1 VVTPS
6 PGKVLLLR
14 RTLILVGL
22 APFAVAALVPV
33 HAVMDAD
40 PLCPFRAL
48 TGLPCPL
55 CGATRAFV
63 LATHLDGRWV
73 SYGAV
78 WVVAAA
84 LLVVTRRFSA
94 TALLATGL
102 IAWAWALAHASTIT
116 A

>member
-1 VVTPS
+1 
-6 PGKVLLLR
+6 LR
-14 RTLILVGL
+14 RSLILIAL
-22 APFAVAALVPV
+22 APFVAGALVPV

-40 PLCPFRAL
+40 PLCPFREL

-63 LATHLDGRWV
+63 LAGHLDGRWL

-84 LLVVTRRFSA
+84 ALLVVRRVTA
-94 TALLATGL
+94 TAILATAA
-102 IAWAWALAHASTIT
+102 IAWAWALAHTSTIVG